1 MYYLAA
7 DKRGA
12 LGGQECDAI
21 GDVFDRTKSGNRC
34 RALGILTYLV
44 KMTERSNGRG
54 IDYPGRYGIDG
65 DSVPAALHRERP

>member
-7 DKRGA
+7 DERGA
-12 LGGQECDAI
+12 LGSQKRDAI
-21 GDVFDRTKSGNRC
+21 GNVFDRAKSGNRC

-44 KMTERSNGRG
+44 KMTEPSNGCG